1 MANLNKQSLKQVF
14 SAGNIPTE
22 ADFASLIDSQINNN
36 DTGSINDSGSVAIIA
51 PASGFINLSGSH
63 PFFGTIA
70 EGDNVSLHGGFNVA
84 SIHSGSYIKSPGS
97 FNILLD
103 NDNSSTKSTFTIF
116 KDTGIPDAS
125 VSPGVVLFSISESGQ
140 FFLNGNITAS
150 GNISS
155 SGTIVGSNIATT
167 NASQL
172 TALTSSVVTL
182 LNKNVATTSSIVALT
197 ASANL
202 QSSQIAALTSSMFQA
217 TQSILALTSS
227 AVSTTA
233 SIVLLNNEGVSTT
246 ASIVLQG
253 SQIAASTGSGNL
265 IITTVSATTVS
276 ASGTIVAEQ
285 ITSADDIFAADKI
298 TAGGAI
304 SSSAGLI
311 GETLT
316 IGGASIVSRDG
327 TTIRFGASSDI
338 TKVHIGKAG
347 VNESIDLIGNVTAS
361 SHVSASGFVFGDR
374 IYTGPII
381 FGTAPNSD
389 KIRIGYDSNL
399 QFLEYGKNA
408 TTSHFFKGPV
418 TASGNISASGTIVGS
433 NIATTNASQLTSLTS
448 SVVALTASAN
458 LQSSQLTSLTSS
470 MIAATSSI
478 TSIKNADIA
487 TTSSIIALTSS
498 IALTQG
504 RLNKLTI
511 KNITATDETL
521 TAAES
526 GKLCLFSDAD
536 GAIVTLPDSGDGSLV
551 GVYYDFYISVA
562 ATSNG
567 HRINVADTT
576 NEDIEGYLHTL
587 DADSATAQ
595 ATAAWKAL
603 NSDGFDAILMDGT
616 TTGTIGTAF
625 RITNIAAD
633 RWYVTGHIVATGT
646 PATPFVAS

>member
-227 AVSTTA
+227 A
-233 SIVLLNNEGVSTT
+233 VSTT